1 MDMKIDSRLIIKER
15 NVRAWSQQHLASV
28 SGLSLRTIQRLE
40 KSGLSSQDSLQAIS
54 SALDKEPAYFFVR
67 EEQANISV
75 YNAKFYTLCASII
88 ITLLGGFLFSTV
100 SAETVGMKINYDSKS
115 LDAGYEDKGIWE
127 SFVTVGSESKF
138 ELPNDLVLNIRAK
151 INSDKEVELSTELR
165 SASGELLIPY
175 SSDSVIS
182 GTLRE
187 GVDISYEK
195 DSQLSVVIT
204 IRELTDITK
213 Q

>member
-1 MDMKIDSRLIIKER
+1 MKINSKLILKER
-15 NVRAWSQQHLASV
+15 NDRAWSQQHLASV
-28 SGLSLRTIQRLE
+28 SSLSLRTIQRVE

-54 SALDKEPAYFFVR
+54 SAFDKEPAHFFVR
-67 EEQANISV
+67 EEQVNSSG
-75 YNAKFYTLCASII
+75 YNAKFYALCASII
-88 ITLLGGFLFSTV
+88 VTLLGGFLLSTA

-115 LDAGYEDKGIWE
+115 VDAGYEDQGIWE

-138 ELPNDLVLNIRAK
+138 ELPNDLVLNVRSK
-151 INSDKEVELSTELR
+151 INSDKEIELSTELR
-165 SASGELLIPY
+165 TATGELLIPY

-182 GTLRE
+182 GTLHE

-195 DSQLSVVIT
+195 DSQLIVAIT
-204 IRELTDITK
+204 IRELTDMTK